1 MRADFLTITEQ
12 LDYKLQA
19 ATAKIEQENEK
30 LCEKLTQKLNN
41 EVQKLSSD
49 ICTLRNDTAHKF
61 QEVTRTIRGVSDALN
76 ERIGTHVVATRKMID
91 RISQEM
97 NARSGH
103 ILDDMKEY
111 RAETEN
117 SLKELRQDYSF
128 FREQMKS
135 EQATWQNKA
144 GGEMNILVK
153 HYLTQLIKP
162 KCIVSDNV
170 TQFK

>member
-1 MRADFLTITEQ
+1 
-12 LDYKLQA
+12 
-19 ATAKIEQENEK
+19 
-30 LCEKLTQKLNN
+30 
-41 EVQKLSSD
+41 
-49 ICTLRNDTAHKF
+49 
-61 QEVTRTIRGVSDALN
+61 
-76 ERIGTHVVATRKMID
+76 
-91 RISQEM
+91 M